1 MFPSLSRLNA
11 VNVWRYRGFGVEVES
26 IIEMALC
33 NKLGSLARQSISQN
47 GQVSMA
53 SMLNSCRCIPSKYLF
68 VRGSDE

>member
-1 MFPSLSRLNA
+1 MFSSLSRLNA
-11 VNVWRYRGFGVEVES
+11 VNVWRNRGFGVEVES
-26 IIEMALC
+26 IIEMAFC

-53 SMLNSCRCIPSKYLF
+53 SMSSFRSIPSKNLF